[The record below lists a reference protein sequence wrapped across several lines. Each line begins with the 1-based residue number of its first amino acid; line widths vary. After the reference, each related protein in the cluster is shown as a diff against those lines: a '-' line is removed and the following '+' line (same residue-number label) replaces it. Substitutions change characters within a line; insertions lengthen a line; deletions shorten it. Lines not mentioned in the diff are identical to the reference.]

1 MIDLLLK
8 TDALDIPWPALLL
21 DGTEIEGRLG
31 ICSICKT
38 KCQLRSCRSERSSLI
53 GTRCPLGLTVYEGRC
68 ADTVIRVFGVVGPQ
82 HRDDLPRHP
91 DFKHACKG
99 RSVTAQDFAN
109 WISRLKAINASI
121 TQIQDERMAE
131 ALEPLHDAMRLARD
145 VGQLADQLLIE
156 NTPKDSLDRF
166 GAVSP
171 THRALIKT
179 SSLLVDTFDL
189 LEIYLNPDAAAFGQ
203 TRSVEIYKLLDKLTK
218 MASLARSQ
226 ERRPQVRLVG
236 NTRRAYDVYE
246 SFKLIPFV
254 LIDNAQKY
262 SRQGGSITVNVAESD
277 TSLEVSIHS
286 EGPLLSAEEQQSIF
300 ERGYR
305 GAAARKAHPAG
316 MGLGL
321 YIAKTIARAHGFHI
335 KVVST
340 PKGYDLGGI
349 PQASNSFSFVIRAV
363 PPAAS
368 FRR

>member
-1 MIDLLLK
+1 VIDLLLK
-8 TDALDIPWPALLL
+8 SDGLDVPWPVLLP

-31 ICSICKT
+31 INSICNA
-38 KCQLRSCRSERSSLI
+38 KCKSRLCRSERSTLI
-53 GTRCPLGLTVYEGRC
+53 GTKCHLGLTLYEGRL
-68 ADTVIRVFGVVGPQ
+68 DDYFVRVFGVVGPQ
-82 HRDDLPRHP
+82 HRNDLPRHV

-109 WISRLKAINASI
+109 WVAGLKVISTSMKQA
-121 TQIQDERMAE
+121 QDKRMAD

-156 NTPKDSLDRF
+156 NTPEGPDRF
-166 GAVSP
+166 STASP

-189 LEIYLNPDAAAFGQ
+189 LEIYLNPKAAAFGQ
-203 TRSVEIYKLLDKLTK
+203 ARSVEIYKLLDKLTK
-218 MASLARSQ
+218 IAGLARSQ
-226 ERRPQVRLVG
+226 EHRPPVRLTG

-262 SRQGGSITVNVAESD
+262 SRQGGSVTVDVVESG
-277 TSLEVSIHS
+277 TSLEVSVNS
-286 EGPLLSAEEQQSIF
+286 AGPLLSSEEQQSIF

-305 GAAARKAHPAG
+305 GAAARKAYPAG

-321 YIAKTIARAHGFHI
+321 HIAKTVARAHGFEI
-335 KVVST
+335 GVASI
-340 PKGYDLGGI
+340 PDGFELGGI
-349 PQASNSFSFVIRAV
+349 PQGRNTFSFVIKNV
-363 PPAAS
+363 QPVAS
-368 FRR
+368 LGR

>member
-1 MIDLLLK
+1 VIDVLLK
-8 TDALDIPWPALLL
+8 TDCLDTPWPVFLP
-21 DGTEIEGRLG
+21 DGTVIEGRLG
-31 ICSICKT
+31 INTICKT
-38 KCQLRSCRSERSSLI
+38 KCQSRYCYSERSSII
-53 GTRCPLGLTVYEGRC
+53 GTRCPLGLTVYEGRVDDIC
-68 ADTVIRVFGVVGPQ
+68 IRVFGVVGPQ
-82 HRDDLPRHP
+82 HRDHIPRHI

-109 WISRLKAINASI
+109 WVSRLKAINTSI
-121 TQIQDERMAE
+121 TRIQDDRMAD

-145 VGQLADQLLIE
+145 VGQLADQLLSE
-156 NTPKDSLDRF
+156 STPEDTLDRF
-166 GAVSP
+166 GAASP

-218 MASLARSQ
+218 IAGLARSQ

-246 SFKLIPFV
+246 SFKLIPLV

-262 SRQGGSITVNVAESD
+262 SRQGGSVTVQLAESG
-277 TSLEVSIHS
+277 TSLEVCVNS
-286 EGPLLSAEEQQSIF
+286 EGALLSVEEQQSIF

-321 YIAKTIARAHGFHI
+321 YIAKTIARAHGFQI
-335 KVVST
+335 KVASI
-340 PKGYDLGGI
+340 PEGFDLGGI
-349 PQASNSFSFVIRAV
+349 PQARNTFSFVIRDV
-363 PPAAS
+363 PPAS
-368 FRR
+368 SRRR

>member
-8 TDALDIPWPALLL
+8 SRGLDVPWPVLLP

-31 ICSICKT
+31 INTICKT
-38 KCQLRSCRSERSSLI
+38 KCPSRLCRSERSTLI
-53 GTRCPLGLTVYEGRC
+53 GTKCPLGLTLYEGRL
-68 ADTVIRVFGVVGPQ
+68 DNYFIRVFGVVGPQ
-82 HRDDLPRHP
+82 HRDDLPRHA
-91 DFKHACKG
+91 DFKQACKG
-99 RSVTAQDFAN
+99 RSVTAQDFAS
-109 WISRLKAINASI
+109 WVSRLKVISTSI
-121 TQIQDERMAE
+121 MQAQDERMAE

-156 NTPKDSLDRF
+156 STPEGSPDRF
-166 GAVSP
+166 NTASP

-218 MASLARSQ
+218 IAGLARFH
-226 ERRPQVRLVG
+226 ERRPPVRLVG
-236 NTRRAYDVYE
+236 NTRRSFDVYE

-262 SRQGGSITVNVAESD
+262 SRQGGSVSVQVTEFGA
-277 TSLEVSIHS
+277 SLEVSVNS
-286 EGPLLSAEEQQSIF
+286 EGAWLSPEEQQSIF

-305 GAAARKAHPAG
+305 GAAALKAHPAG

-321 YIAKTIARAHGFHI
+321 YIAKTVARAHGFQI
-335 KVVST
+335 KVTST
-340 PKGYDLGGI
+340 PEGFELGGI
-349 PQASNSFSFVIRAV
+349 HQARNSFSFVIRNV
-363 PPAAS
+363 QPVS
-368 FRR
+368 SHRR